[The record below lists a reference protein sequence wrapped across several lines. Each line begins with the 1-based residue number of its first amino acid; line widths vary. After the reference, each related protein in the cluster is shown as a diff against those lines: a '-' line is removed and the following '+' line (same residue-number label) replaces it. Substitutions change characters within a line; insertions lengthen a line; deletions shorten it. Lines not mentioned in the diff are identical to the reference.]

1 VKNFIPVCEPYL
13 NGNELKYVQEAITSN
28 WISSQGKFIEKFE
41 EEFANFCGVQYAS
54 GVCNGTV
61 ALHLAMVALGIGAG
75 DEVIIPNFTMIS
87 TALSV
92 CYTGAIPV
100 FVEADPKTWNIDVDK
115 IEEKITDKTKAIL
128 VVHIFGNPCDMNAV
142 NEIAQKH
149 DLRTI
154 EDAAEAHGAEYRG
167 VKAGALSDIAAF
179 SFYANKNLTTG
190 EGGMVVTQ
198 NQELYDKCRYFKNVC
213 FPLDGKR
220 EFIHKDVGFNYRMTN
235 LHAAIGLAQVEKAYE
250 YRDQRIKNNTFY
262 KQRLSHIEGI
272 NFPEDEAESLNVYWM
287 NAILIDPDIF
297 GVSRDEVIA
306 GLYIKGVGTRPL
318 FTGMHEQPSLKNI
331 GCDCSGEYPV
341 TQDLTTNGLYLPSAS
356 SLSEDKI
363 DYICSELLSM
373 KI

>member
-1 VKNFIPVCEPYL
+1 MKNFIPVCEPYL

-28 WISSQGKFIEKFE
+28 WISSQGTFIEKFE
-41 EEFANFCGVQYAS
+41 EGFANFCGVQYSS

-75 DEVIIPNFTMIS
+75 DEVIVPNFTMIS

-128 VVHIFGNPCDMNAV
+128 VAHIFGNPCDMNAV
-142 NEIAQKH
+142 NEIAQKY

-154 EDAAEAHGAEYRG
+154 EDAAEAHGAEYKG
-167 VKAGALSDIAAF
+167 LKAGALSDIAAF
-179 SFYANKNLTTG
+179 SFYANKNLPTG

-220 EFIHKDVGFNYRMTN
+220 EFITKDIVFNS
-235 LHAAIGLAQVEKAYE
+235 
-250 YRDQRIKNNTFY
+250 D
-262 KQRLSHIEGI
+262 
-272 NFPEDEAESLNVYWM
+272 
-287 NAILIDPDIF
+287 
-297 GVSRDEVIA
+297 
-306 GLYIKGVGTRPL
+306 
-318 FTGMHEQPSLKNI
+318 
-331 GCDCSGEYPV
+331 
-341 TQDLTTNGLYLPSAS
+341 
-356 SLSEDKI
+356 
-363 DYICSELLSM
+363 
-373 KI
+373 

>member
-1 VKNFIPVCEPYL
+1 MKNFIPVCEPYL

-128 VVHIFGNPCDMNAV
+128 VTHIFGNPCDMNAV

-149 DLRTI
+149 DLRTV
-154 EDAAEAHGAEYRG
+154 EDAAEAHGAG
-167 VKAGALSDIAAF
+167 
-179 SFYANKNLTTG
+179 
-190 EGGMVVTQ
+190 
-198 NQELYDKCRYFKNVC
+198 
-213 FPLDGKR
+213 
-220 EFIHKDVGFNYRMTN
+220 
-235 LHAAIGLAQVEKAYE
+235 
-250 YRDQRIKNNTFY
+250 
-262 KQRLSHIEGI
+262 
-272 NFPEDEAESLNVYWM
+272 
-287 NAILIDPDIF
+287 
-297 GVSRDEVIA
+297 
-306 GLYIKGVGTRPL
+306 
-318 FTGMHEQPSLKNI
+318 
-331 GCDCSGEYPV
+331 
-341 TQDLTTNGLYLPSAS
+341 
-356 SLSEDKI
+356 
-363 DYICSELLSM
+363 
-373 KI
+373 

>member
-1 VKNFIPVCEPYL
+1 M
-13 NGNELKYVQEAITSN
+13 QEAITSN

-128 VVHIFGNPCDMNAV
+128 VVHIFGNPCDMNAI

-220 EFIHKDVGFNYRMTN
+220 EFIHEDVGFNYRMTN

-262 KQRLSHIEGI
+262 KRRLSHVEGI
-272 NFPEDEAESLNVYWM
+272 NFPEDEAESLNVCWM

-306 GLYIKGVGTRPL
+306 GLYIKGIETRLL
-318 FTGMHEQPSLKNI
+318 FTGMHEQPFLKNI

-356 SLSEDKI
+356 SLSEDQI